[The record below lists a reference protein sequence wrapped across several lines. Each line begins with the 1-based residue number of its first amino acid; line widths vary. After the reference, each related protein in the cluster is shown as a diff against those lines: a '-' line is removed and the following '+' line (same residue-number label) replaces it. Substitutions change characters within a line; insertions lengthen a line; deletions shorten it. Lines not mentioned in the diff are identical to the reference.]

1 VNSVVTD
8 QINRACIIKTDTNVL
23 LKRYLVYEVSIS
35 NMVSVDTSKVLKCAH
50 CCAVFYDN
58 RELMETA
65 GQIEGE
71 QYWNTKCPDCGQYD
85 RMNEDYVGIPDEVLK
100 ELGPKQNMSYGEAMD
115 KKTEEQRQ
123 IDLENA
129 KHHSKF

>member
-1 VNSVVTD
+1 M
-8 QINRACIIKTDTNVL
+8 IKTDIDVL
-23 LKRYLVYEVSIS
+23 LKRYLVCEVSIC

-58 RELMETA
+58 RELMESA
-65 GQIEGE
+65 GQIDGE
-71 QYWNTKCPDCGQYD
+71 KYWNTKCPSCGNYD
-85 RMNEDYVGIPDEVLK
+85 RMNEDYVGIPDGVLK
-100 ELGPKQNMSYGEAMD
+100 KLGQKDNISYSEAMD
-115 KKTEEQRQ
+115 KKTEEQKK